1 MELFTKVFTFL
12 TKPLP
17 TEQIY
22 VPGISVEHSLEIFP
36 VYSEKIPSEIPE
48 KIPK

>member
-1 MELFTKVFTFL
+1 MELFTKVVTFL

-22 VPGISVEHSLEIFP
+22 VRGVFVGHSLEIFP
-36 VYSEKIPSEIPE
+36 VYSEKILNEIPGN
-48 KIPK
+48 IPK